1 MNSMFSVFDAFCAE
15 VLLGKTTSARAHSVF
30 AGDAKPSQRNDGAP
44 EKTTGKKSDGNREF
58 SEKTKTKIRSAL
70 EFDGLNCFETFVS
83 Y

>member
-15 VLLGKTTSARAHSVF
+15 VLLGKTTSARAHFVF
-30 AGDAKPSQRNDGAP
+30 AGDAKPSLRNDGAP
-44 EKTTGKKSDGNREF
+44 EKTIGKKSDGNREF

-70 EFDGLNCFETFVS
+70 EFDGLNCFETLVS